1 MLSTRCVLLFVCM
14 GMKWAHAS
22 DVRICN
28 TLMPFAKDFTVK
40 MYQEHPPA
48 LIYDGQT
55 YTESGCNDFIR
66 GRYLDT
72 FWSESEKGG
81 CYSTYALSKASGG
94 SSSPVGLALQLTAQG
109 LCSAAVNR
117 ATNNCIQTY
126 VDLYDS
132 IRGFN
137 FKFKPWP
144 VAYGTSPILYPG
156 ILTTGFLPSGTDDYG
171 DYEIHIK
178 QNTAQKNEYMPYNMG
193 QGTLWTKLHLEQP
206 PSSDKGPYQLSSE
219 IMFNNTGVTFDAR
232 GLFGYSSEVSFSTSI
247 LQRGII
253 RKSGDTYGIYMKG
266 CVPPVLYVRVTYTTA
281 SEYPNNA
288 GMSTF
293 ANKKSPFSGDLINN
307 LKIITET
314 AASDSYHSGA
324 NSHQGDVAGIPLG
337 LGWKRRLLQD
347 LPGNAEFSNQT
358 LQSAPTQRRLL
369 QFLQQQCYTRK
380 VVIYDIL
387 PDTKTAMQCKYSV
400 ALGRLKY
407 RLQSSLE
414 TTASTQ
420 KYLMDNTYYALSS
433 SAEPGFIAVSEGQ
446 AERIVACATSASYWS
461 GWSAEQPG
469 MCMACAPLAKVT
481 NTEPVSCAASAM
493 NVDCCHVCKA
503 GFICFGCDSNGYYG
517 DGSLCKSPCPNY
529 QAYQTSD
536 NRCSNCAVGTVQ
548 NRTSGRECVPCSA
561 LSSANVNSIATSY
574 GTCVACG
581 TLHYAQG
588 SQCQLCDT
596 GKYVPMGTAACVGCP
611 RGSVLSSDGAGSM
624 GCVACEAG
632 YYASGTLCTVCPVNS
647 YSGNSSVAC
656 LPCPSGSQSLDNRTG
671 CGACPS
677 FDAADLVQYNP
688 EHGSGCD
695 LQCVQTAYRKTS
707 PYLKGG
713 CLPCSSAMQPDGTYP
728 SPTDCRRRL
737 PCTTLPLNAR
747 FVGPG
752 VDAISCPWQCKP
764 SYYLASGT
772 CVACSQSTFNASK
785 HVYLGDGTC
794 AFTCQP
800 TLHRTSTEK
809 TACEPC
815 VDLYPDGAAQGLFS
829 RVRQYKAVG
838 AVGKSWETGSC
849 GTNQTIPG
857 SPIVFLL
864 TRARYVWPSSTK
876 ACGNAL
882 LEAGEQCDD
891 GNAVSGDGCDSTC
904 QLELYLDYDCD
915 VIGSKCLPRCG
926 WATSDGSMSKLM
938 KGLILPKRAT
948 CENISY
954 YDYYYNL
961 RGGSVDRLKW
971 LHDTMVSC
979 DCQAFNRQIPYS
991 QCTEANRGCLA
1002 CGTGYYYEDIGL
1014 PVCVECGSRCDAGF
1028 TRSFSRAGLYTANVS
1043 KCGPSVSTAAMV
1055 SWDAASRNEAIGC
1068 VPCSSTIAI
1077 NSVSWLYGCTY
1088 SCRPAAV
1095 LPSTSSKGYYCSNAT
1110 LGPDGSCKGDCLQ
1123 CACPGSS
1130 CEVPPNVGTGVYWAA
1145 CRDGVGITAA
1155 ACDRSTLPENA
1166 VFVGNGAYLQS
1177 RQCPWVCSNS
1187 SQWVASLGQCVSCQ
1201 LLERLSCAY
1210 DAVPVQCTSGLYYC
1224 LQCHASSTNRLS
1236 LQPFQVWRASF
1247 TGPYTSIN
1255 NLPVCA
1261 PACAA
1266 GNFALCF
1273 FHFVVVASNP

>member
-1 MLSTRCVLLFVCM
+1 MLSTRCVLLFLCM
-14 GMKWAHAS
+14 GVGWAYAS
-22 DVRICN
+22 DVRLCN
-28 TLMPFAKDFTVK
+28 TQMPFAKDFIVD
-40 MYQEHPPA
+40 MYNKYPPT
-48 LIYDGQT
+48 LNYDGQT
-55 YTESGCNDFIR
+55 YNIFGCFDFFR
-66 GRYLDT
+66 GRYVDT
-72 FWSESEKGG
+72 FWSDTEKSTCYGATASAKWSFMTGDFAGG
-81 CYSTYALSKASGG
+81 
-94 SSSPVGLALQLTAQG
+94 VTAELIAIG
-109 LCSAAVNR
+109 ICSAAVNR
-117 ATNNCIQTY
+117 ETNNCINAL
-126 VDLYDS
+126 VDRYNQYHGL
-132 IRGFN
+132 N
-137 FKFKPWP
+137 FVFKPWP
-144 VAYGTSPILYPG
+144 AAYGSAPLIYPG
-156 ILTTGFLPSGTDDYG
+156 ILTTGSVPSGTDAFG
-171 DYEIHIK
+171 DFDIHVD
-178 QNTAQKNEYMPYNMG
+178 QGAQQKNEYMPYNMG
-193 QGTLWTKLHLEQP
+193 QGTLWTKLQLLQP
-206 PSSDKGPYQLSSE
+206 AGSAGGPYQLNSKIFSDG
-219 IMFNNTGVTFDAR
+219 ITFDSKGIA
-232 GLFGYSSEVSFSTSI
+232 GFSSEVSFSASL
-247 LQRGII
+247 LQKGVVV
-253 RKSGDTYGIYMKG
+253 KLGDTYGIYMKG
-266 CVPPVLYVRVTYTTA
+266 CVPPVLYVRVTYESS
-281 SEYPNNA
+281 SEYPNNDA
-288 GMSTF
+288 S
-293 ANKKSPFSGDLINN
+293 NKLGGKQSPFSGSMEHDAILMAQEEENDAEYYYN
-307 LKIITET
+307 YK
-314 AASDSYHSGA
+314 DYHSPEEWATAKLGA
-324 NSHQGDVAGIPLG
+324 MEWSDFYS
-337 LGWKRRLLQD
+337 R
-347 LPGNAEFSNQT
+347 NANYQ
-358 LQSAPTQRRLL
+358 APTSRRLL
-369 QFLQQQCYTRK
+369 QFLQQQCYNRK

-387 PDTKTAMQCKYSV
+387 PDTTAAMQCKYSV

-414 TTASTQ
+414 TAASTQ
-420 KYLMDNTYYALSS
+420 KYLMDNTYYAQSS
-433 SAEPGFIAVSEGQ
+433 SAGPGFIAVSEGQ
-446 AERIVACATSASYWS
+446 AQRIVACATSASYWF

-469 MCMACAPLAKVT
+469 MCMACAPLAKAT

-493 NVDCCHVCKA
+493 NVDCCYVCKA

-517 DGSLCKSPCPNY
+517 DASLCKSPCPNY

-548 NRTSGRECVPCSA
+548 NRTSGMECVPCSA

-632 YYASGTLCTVCPVNS
+632 YYASGTLCMVCPANF
-647 YSGNSSVAC
+647 YSGNSSVEC
-656 LPCPSGSQSLDNRTG
+656 LPCPSGFQSLDNRTG
-671 CGACPS
+671 CSACPS

-737 PCTTLPLNAR
+737 PCNTPPLNAR

-752 VDAISCPWQCKP
+752 VDATSCPWQCKP
-764 SYYLASGT
+764 SYYSAGTGASIT
-772 CVACSQSTFNASK
+772 CELCTQSTFNASK

-800 TLHRTSTEK
+800 TLHRTSNDKST
-809 TACEPC
+809 CEPC

-1028 TRSFSRAGLYTANVS
+1028 YTANVS

-1068 VPCSSTIAI
+1068 VPCSSTIASD
-1077 NSVSWLYGCTY
+1077 SVSWLYGCTY

-1201 LLERLSCAY
+1201 LLEKLSCAY